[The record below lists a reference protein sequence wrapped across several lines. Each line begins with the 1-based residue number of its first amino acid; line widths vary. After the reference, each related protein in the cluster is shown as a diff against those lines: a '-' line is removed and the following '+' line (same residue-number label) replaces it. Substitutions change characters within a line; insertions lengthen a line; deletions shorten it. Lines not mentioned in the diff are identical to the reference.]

1 MGDITN
7 GIISGLLVVALSKSV
22 DKASKSDFLK
32 KAPSIAK
39 DYFAL
44 WQKNNAKTN
53 GVRVQ
58 RILEERGYSDET
70 PFRVPSTKFA
80 FGFVQGASVEDE
92 PELQELWAKLLANAV
107 DPNFENDI
115 RISFM
120 SIIKDLT
127 PLDVKVLDIMNND
140 FSKRS
145 KGTNNFNIYFSI
157 KQLSTFLSVS
167 DFTLRASID
176 NLKRCQL
183 VENTPLNVV
192 KLSPPVE
199 VVTSR
204 RSQPQ
209 RINNQ
214 HITPPNPD
222 YFVISALGYLFIDA
236 CIA

>member
-1 MGDITN
+1 MGPITE
-7 GIISGLLVVALSKSV
+7 GVITGLIVAALSPCVNKASQVALNKGPV
-22 DKASKSDFLK
+22 
-32 KAPSIAK
+32 IAK

-44 WQKNNAKTN
+44 WQKNNAAII
-53 GVRVQ
+53 GARIQ

-80 FGFVQGASVEDE
+80 FGFVQGASIEDE

-107 DPNFENDI
+107 DPNFEDDI

-127 PLDVKVLDIMNND
+127 PLDAKILNIINNELL
-140 FSKRS
+140 KLN
-145 KGTNNFNIYFSI
+145 KETNIFKLNFSI
-157 KQLSTFLSVS
+157 KNISRILSISEFIV
-167 DFTLRASID
+167 RVSID

-183 VENTPLNVV
+183 FENAKLNAVN
-192 KLSPPVE
+192 LSPPVE
-199 VVTSR
+199 VVNNR

-214 HITPPNPD
+214 HVTPPNPD
-222 YFVISALGYLFIDA
+222 HFVISALGLFNA
-236 CIA
+236 